1 MKGLFATLRFITTAT
16 MLIILEISFGFA
28 DWHTWVIW
36 GLMWLA
42 MFFDYM
48 EECFD

>member
-1 MKGLFATLRFITTAT
+1 MKKIFETLRFITTT
-16 MLIILEISFGFA
+16 SMLYILLNSFGFS
-28 DWHTWVIW
+28 DWRTWVIW

-48 EECFD
+48 AENSD